1 MIRHV
6 ATRYLSLERVLE
18 RILEQWENIHR
29 YYIIDLLKGK
39 TAFNGNIGV
48 GSSEIYDRIKTLLNN
63 QATKIYMAFV
73 ICISNFFKDFIVLLQ
88 SSSPVIHRPYNMET
102 ELIRHILETFI
113 SCQQF
118 LNDKRTKPPLRKL
131 QVLKLFLNSWFKASK
146 CLLILIINRPW
157 KVLTSMDFYLYSSG
171 NECKKYVYHY
181 YWRIINFHLKVII
194 LLDT

>member
-131 QVLKLFLNSWFKASK
+131 QVLKLFLNS
-146 CLLILIINRPW
+146 
-157 KVLTSMDFYLYSSG
+157 
-171 NECKKYVYHY
+171 
-181 YWRIINFHLKVII
+181 
-194 LLDT
+194 